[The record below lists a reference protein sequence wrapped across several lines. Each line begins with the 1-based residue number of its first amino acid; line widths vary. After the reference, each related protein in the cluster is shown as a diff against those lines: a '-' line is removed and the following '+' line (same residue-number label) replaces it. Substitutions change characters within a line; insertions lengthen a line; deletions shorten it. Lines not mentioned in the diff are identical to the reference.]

1 MDKIK
6 IVISRMGQV
15 APGTWVRLALLVA
28 SLINMSLKVFG
39 AESVSVG
46 NETVEK
52 AVTVVIMVITALMA
66 YWKNNSFTEAA
77 IAADEVMQSLKK

>member
-1 MDKIK
+1 MNKIK
-6 IVISRMGQV
+6 TVVDRMAQV
-15 APGTWVRLALLVA
+15 APGTWVRLALLIA
-28 SLINMSLKVFG
+28 ALINMSLKVLG
-39 AESVSVG
+39 ADGISVG

-52 AVTVVIMVITALMA
+52 AVTVIIMVITALMA